1 MSTTLGC
8 RYTQGIIDGISKKAS
23 ELLSTPGAIGFAPG
37 LAPQARTV
45 ISKSHSGFHT
55 VVPGKGGRFSCD
67 NCPNYKSLSIC
78 SHTVAVAEVNHVL
91 PQFIACLNKGKG
103 VRPNLT
109 KLLTSDMPAGRGR
122 KGNQAPRKR
131 KTSASVTNAV
141 EVLSTLPGVSSSA
154 TASIQLPITHSGT
167 SATPWSFPLD
177 LPSPFSLPLPMT
189 MQNVSADTY
198 SGM

>member
-1 MSTTLGC
+1 MDHQGRCILGG
-8 RYTQGIIDGISKKAS
+8 QV
-23 ELLSTPGAIGFAPG
+23 G
-37 LAPQARTV
+37 LIMPRIQA
-45 ISKSHSGFHT
+45 
-55 VVPGKGGRFSCD
+55 CM
-67 NCPNYKSLSIC
+67 L
-78 SHTVAVAEVNHVL
+78 EVNHVL

-141 EVLSTLPGVSSSA
+141 EVLPTLPGVSSSA

-167 SATPWSFPLD
+167 SATPWSFLSHLISHLRLACLYRRPCRT
-177 LPSPFSLPLPMT
+177 SLLRPIL
-189 MQNVSADTY
+189 
-198 SGM
+198 GM